1 MRKNTLNKLF
11 IIFALLAMVSCK
23 AKKQLVVNKA
33 AKDTMVAKSPVLM
46 TRLNSIRSAQLNFN
60 TFSGKAKT
68 QLTINGS
75 SNNVTMNVRIEKGKR
90 IWVSV
95 TAIIGIE
102 VARAVITPD
111 SILVINKLQ
120 NLYLQQPFSYIYKY
134 ASEKLDYS
142 SVEALMVG
150 NAIPQ
155 LLDEKA
161 SLKTD
166 TADTE
171 IKGALDNLVY
181 NMIVGADLKAKETNL
196 LNPDEGQE
204 LHVNNSAPLQAG
216 DRNLPSQIDINSV
229 VGNKKI
235 KISLHYNKVDFDK
248 PLEYPFSIPDGYSPA
263 K

>member
-11 IIFALLAMVSCK
+11 IVCGLLAIVSCK
-23 AKKQLVVNKA
+23 AKKQMLVSKVS
-33 AKDTMVAKSPVLM
+33 KDTIAASSPVLM
-46 TRLNSIRSAQLNFN
+46 TRLNSIRSAQLNFA

-68 QLTINGS
+68 QLNINGS
-75 SNNVTMNVRIEKGKR
+75 GNNVTMNVRIEKGKR

-95 TAIIGIE
+95 TAIVGIE
-102 VARAVITPD
+102 VARALITPD

-120 NLYLQQPFSYIYKY
+120 DLYLRKPFNYIYRY
-134 ASEKLDYS
+134 TSEKLDYS

-161 SLKTD
+161 ELKTD

-171 IKGALDNLVY
+171 IKGTLDNLVY
-181 NMIVGADLKAKETNL
+181 NLVVGADLKAKETNL
-196 LNPDEGQE
+196 SNPGEAQE
-204 LHVNNSAPLQAG
+204 LHVNNSGPIAVG
-216 DRNLPSQIDINSV
+216 DRSLSSQIDINSV

-235 KISLHYNKVDFDK
+235 KISLHYIKVDLDK
-248 PLEYPFSIPDGYSPA
+248 PLEYPFNIPDDYSPA
-263 K
+263 R

>member
-1 MRKNTLNKLF
+1 MRRNTLNKLF
-11 IIFALLAMVSCK
+11 VICGLLAIVSCK
-23 AKKQLVVNKA
+23 AKKQMLVNKA
-33 AKDTMVAKSPVLM
+33 AKDTMVVKSPALM
-46 TRLNSIRSAQLNFN
+46 SRLNSIRAAQLNFN

-68 QLTINGS
+68 QITLNGS
-75 SNNVTMNVRIEKGKR
+75 GNNVTMNVRIEKGKR

-120 NLYLQQPFSYIYKY
+120 SLYLRQPFSYIYKY

-142 SVEALMVG
+142 SVEALMIG

-161 SLKTD
+161 ALKTD
-166 TADTE
+166 TADTR
-171 IKGALDNLVY
+171 ITGALDNMVYDLV
-181 NMIVGADLKAKETNL
+181 VGADLKAKATDL
-196 LNPDEGQE
+196 SNPAEAQE

-216 DRNLPSQIDINSV
+216 DRTLPSQIDINSV
-229 VGNKKI
+229 VGNKKV
-235 KISLHYNKVDFDK
+235 KISLHYNKVEFDK
-248 PLEYPFSIPDGYSPA
+248 PLEYPFSIPEDYTPA